1 MLPLTAPG
9 LKAGTDLEMPCSG
22 DLNTNRIIAAVK
34 DGTLDEKILDERVDT
49 VVDLI
54 VKSKP
59 ALEKTHTYDVD
70 AHHAIAQKIAE
81 GSMQLL
87 KNDDGILPL
96 KDGQKV
102 AVIGEMAKAPRF
114 QGAGSSV
121 INPTKLFKR
130 F

>member
-1 MLPLTAPG
+1 VLRKEWGFEGLIVTDWGASVDRIPG

-59 ALEKTHTYDVD
+59 ALEKDTYNMMLN

-102 AVIGEMAKAPRF
+102 AVIGA
-114 QGAGSSV
+114 
-121 INPTKLFKR
+121 
-130 F
+130 